1 MSLSAIGLFGM
12 NIKDVAAL
20 SGLSKSTVSRYLNGG
35 SISKQ
40 SADKIAAVIQQT
52 GFQSNIF
59 ASRLK
64 TNRSYLIGVLID
76 GFDSPSVNRVLS
88 SISSACHDAGYQPFI
103 MIDETGEDNKIAN
116 MRALIQQGVDALILG
131 TALLTE
137 GHRDFLSRIKVPT
150 IILGRTYDTLPWC
163 KIDDYSGGRLLG
175 EHVAR
180 QHPERLVYLSMG
192 SDDPSAGEERCRGVL
207 STLSSDTQVRVIEVD
222 HVDNHGYACAAKA
235 LEWKPDY
242 IVSASDGFC
251 LGIFSALDA
260 KGLSVPRDIRVA
272 SSGNHAFSSLP
283 SISLTSIAYD
293 YEALGRDVALKAIEL
308 ASGNSIEPECCD
320 YPIELIIRKSSVR
333 PTTTR

>member
-35 SISKQ
+35 SISQQ

-76 GFDSPSVNRVLS
+76 GFDSPSVHRTLS
-88 SISSACHDAGYQPFI
+88 SISSACHEAGYQPFF

-131 TALLTE
+131 TALITE

-175 EHVAR
+175 EHVAQ
-180 QHPERLVYLSMG
+180 QHPERLVYLSMS
-192 SDDPSAGEERCRGVL
+192 SDDPSAGTERCRGVL
-207 STLSSDTQVRVIEVD
+207 SALPPP
-222 HVDNHGYACAAKA
+222 YA
-235 LEWKPDY
+235 
-242 IVSASDGFC
+242 G
-251 LGIFSALDA
+251 
-260 KGLSVPRDIRVA
+260 PRYR
-272 SSGNHAFSSLP
+272 
-283 SISLTSIAYD
+283 
-293 YEALGRDVALKAIEL
+293 GRSCRQPWLRMCRQGA
-308 ASGNSIEPECCD
+308 
-320 YPIELIIRKSSVR
+320 
-333 PTTTR
+333 

>member
-12 NIKDVAAL
+12 NIKDVAPL

-35 SISKQ
+35 SISQQ

-131 TALLTE
+131 TALITE
-137 GHRDFLSRIKVPT
+137 GHL
-150 IILGRTYDTLPWC
+150 
-163 KIDDYSGGRLLG
+163 
-175 EHVAR
+175 
-180 QHPERLVYLSMG
+180 
-192 SDDPSAGEERCRGVL
+192 
-207 STLSSDTQVRVIEVD
+207 
-222 HVDNHGYACAAKA
+222 
-235 LEWKPDY
+235 
-242 IVSASDGFC
+242 
-251 LGIFSALDA
+251 
-260 KGLSVPRDIRVA
+260 
-272 SSGNHAFSSLP
+272 
-283 SISLTSIAYD
+283 SIAHQSAHHHPRAD
-293 YEALGRDVALKAIEL
+293 LRHPPLVQ
-308 ASGNSIEPECCD
+308 N
-320 YPIELIIRKSSVR
+320 
-333 PTTTR
+333 